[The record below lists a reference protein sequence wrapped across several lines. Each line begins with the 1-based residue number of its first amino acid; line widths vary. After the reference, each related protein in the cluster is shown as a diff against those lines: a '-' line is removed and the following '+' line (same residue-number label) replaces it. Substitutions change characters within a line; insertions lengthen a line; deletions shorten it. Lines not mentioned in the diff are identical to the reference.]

1 MEIMVGDI
9 LIMKKKH
16 PCGENRFFVERTG
29 CDIKIRCLKC
39 DRLIMSPR
47 KKLEK
52 HIKGLERDESN
63 INLVR

>member
-1 MEIMVGDI
+1 MEILVGDI

-29 CDIKIRCLKC
+29 CG
-39 DRLIMSPR
+39 RLIMSPR